1 MHETKVELIAY
12 RVIYFSRF
20 LGFCAIFSKKR
31 NRSAYIHSFSHSLYM
46 YLFIIISVFIH
57 TYQIQDQLLATAQVH
72 MVVYVSVEG
81 NDYLLEARS
90 SLVLI
95 LCRIMS
101 CNLSIVATVF
111 SQLTLYVRGSSFRNN
126 QFSKFKEHSKI

>member
-1 MHETKVELIAY
+1 MKQKLSLQHIESYISPV
-12 RVIYFSRF
+12 F
-20 LGFCAIFSKKR
+20 LGFVAFSLKR
-31 NRSAYIHSFSHSLYM
+31 EIEVLIYTLSHSTC
-46 YLFIIISVFIH
+46 LFIIISVFTH

-72 MVVYVSVEG
+72 MVVYVSAEG

-101 CNLSIVATVF
+101 CILSIVATVF